1 MKEDDVELAHDIVS
15 RTNPAIHVK
24 LLGAIHKSHRTPHR
38 ERKFDGKPK
47 KWCSKCPF
55 PEGCIVCCL
64 D

>member
-1 MKEDDVELAHDIVS
+1 MDIEEAHDIVS
-15 RTNPAIHVK
+15 RTNPAIHINM
-24 LLGAIHKSHRTPHR
+24 LPQIFEFFPTPHQ

-55 PEGCIVCCL
+55 PEGCVVCCL

>member
-1 MKEDDVELAHDIVS
+1 MKDDDVEQAHDIVS
-15 RTNPAIHVK
+15 RTNPAIRIYIERPIQERFPTQH
-24 LLGAIHKSHRTPHR
+24 S

-55 PEGCIVCCL
+55 PEGCVVCCL